1 MNWFWHAMLICFVVI
16 PVALLW
22 AGSIIHI
29 ILYRKDLPWWRR
41 LLWLA
46 FVVLVPLVGALIYA
60 AVAVERTGGRPT
72 AYGSLDEFREAGALT
87 DAQYQRQMQRDFRMD
102 A

>member
-1 MNWFWHAMLICFVVI
+1 MNWFWHALLICLVVI
-16 PVALLW
+16 PAALLW

-29 ILYRKDLPWWRR
+29 VLYRKDLPWWRR

-46 FVVLVPLVGALIYA
+46 LVLFIPLVGALIYA
-60 AVAVERTGGRPT
+60 AFAVESGRPT
-72 AYGSLDEFREAGALT
+72 AYGSLDEFRQSGAIT
-87 DAQYQRQMQRDFRMD
+87 EAQYQRQMQRDFRMD